1 MKRQNEMSCGSGLR
15 PVERLG
21 SDFVRNGLALSG
33 TLHWM
38 FDRGLISVADDPDHT
53 ILVSLN
59 KVPREVA
66 DRLIVPSRRLVLPED
81 RRNWP
86 HPDNLRWHR
95 ENIFGQVSLE
105 GPSPWA

>member
-1 MKRQNEMSCGSGLR
+1 
-15 PVERLG
+15 
-21 SDFVRNGLALSG
+21 
-33 TLHWM
+33 M

-59 KVPREVA
+59 KVPGEVA

-86 HPDNLRWHR
+86 HPDNLSWHR

-105 GPSPWA
+105 GPSLWA